1 MAVTPEARGA
11 VEADAAERAGSTE
24 AAVAPRAVLWD
35 MDGTLVDTEPLWGVA
50 LDEVA
55 AELGRPLDQAVRDAM
70 TGTDDRTTMR
80 MLAEY
85 TGVAVTGA
93 RLDALHER
101 IVDRVTGV
109 LRDSVPVLEGAVE
122 AVRGVRAAGAATALV
137 TSSPRKVT
145 EVVLEA
151 LAGAEFDAVVT
162 AEDVERRKP
171 DPLPYLLGAEL
182 LGVAPGDCW
191 AVEDSPSGAEA
202 AERAGCRVLLAPGA
216 LPTAH
221 GPGRTRLAALSTLV
235 GLAEAAARPVT

>member
-1 MAVTPEARGA
+1 MAVTPEAGGA
-11 VEADAAERAGSTE
+11 IRADGTGAGGP
-24 AAVAPRAVLWD
+24 PRAVLWD

-55 AELGRPLDQAVRDAM
+55 AELGRPLDQAIRDAM

-101 IVDRVTGV
+101 IVERVAGI
-109 LRDSVPVLEGAVE
+109 LRESVPVLEGAVE

-137 TSSPRKVT
+137 TSSPRRVT
-145 EVVLEA
+145 EVVLGA

-171 DPLPYLLGAEL
+171 DPQPYLLGAHL
-182 LGVAPGDCW
+182 LGVPPTACW

-216 LPTAH
+216 LPGAH
-221 GPGRTRLAALSTLV
+221 GPGRTHLAALNALV
-235 GLAEAAARPVT
+235 DLAGAAPAG